1 MMKSIIFFASIFFE
15 VKTILYLSMSI
26 EEVIDCI
33 NIIYNEENEVL
44 YQNNITIPDCIT
56 NKHYPDILFKTPY
69 EYGQKIYIEFFAQ
82 GFNGYFKMTVN
93 LNEYTIKTGH
103 NKFWTCLNCL
113 GENNNYIFNSDEN
126 LYFYE
131 NEQSSDL
138 TYHNFT
144 FFFQIN
150 YTSELE
156 YPNNIVNDTFYAFT
170 SQINFYII
178 IDNLN
183 NEINLINFNTTDNFY
198 IKDNPT
204 LQTPYDEKGY
214 QIIFDNS
221 VSGQFKGLENSGSN
235 ILNNGSFFRVSK
247 YEGLRYKL
255 SDNDKN
261 NHGVVLRIRLRAYSS
276 YISSSKPVS
285 QEQEFNFYIC
295 LNGYLFCDKDTSLKC
310 LNNGYFYDLKND
322 KCFSCSET
330 CNTCNYYKK
339 SNNSEIQT
347 DYCNNCDNNYIYTMT
362 IEKNDNNN
370 IISYLNC
377 NKCQQYIK
385 NDDYTCID
393 NCYIDNY
400 KYLLYNRRVC
410 YDVIPNNYYM
420 FINDYSQVYPDA
432 SDYPIININK
442 ECPNNY
448 LSNKIC
454 IKSLEDIFYLISPK
468 ELLIKFNNL
477 VILYMHQKTII
488 MRAHYSNST
497 AKEIYSN
504 TGEEIA
510 STLILNY

>member
-1 MMKSIIFFASIFFE
+1 
-15 VKTILYLSMSI
+15 
-26 EEVIDCI
+26 
-33 NIIYNEENEVL
+33 
-44 YQNNITIPDCIT
+44 
-56 NKHYPDILFKTPY
+56 
-69 EYGQKIYIEFFAQ
+69 
-82 GFNGYFKMTVN
+82 
-93 LNEYTIKTGH
+93 
-103 NKFWTCLNCL
+103 
-113 GENNNYIFNSDEN
+113 
-126 LYFYE
+126 
-131 NEQSSDL
+131 
-138 TYHNFT
+138 
-144 FFFQIN
+144 
-150 YTSELE
+150 
-156 YPNNIVNDTFYAFT
+156 
-170 SQINFYII
+170 
-178 IDNLN
+178 
-183 NEINLINFNTTDNFY
+183 
-198 IKDNPT
+198 
-204 LQTPYDEKGY
+204 
-214 QIIFDNS
+214 
-221 VSGQFKGLENSGSN
+221 
-235 ILNNGSFFRVSK
+235 
-247 YEGLRYKL
+247 
-255 SDNDKN
+255 
-261 NHGVVLRIRLRAYSS
+261 
-276 YISSSKPVS
+276 
-285 QEQEFNFYIC
+285 
-295 LNGYLFCDKDTSLKC
+295 
-310 LNNGYFYDLKND
+310 
-322 KCFSCSET
+322 
-330 CNTCNYYKK
+330 
-339 SNNSEIQT
+339 
-347 DYCNNCDNNYIYTMT
+347 MT